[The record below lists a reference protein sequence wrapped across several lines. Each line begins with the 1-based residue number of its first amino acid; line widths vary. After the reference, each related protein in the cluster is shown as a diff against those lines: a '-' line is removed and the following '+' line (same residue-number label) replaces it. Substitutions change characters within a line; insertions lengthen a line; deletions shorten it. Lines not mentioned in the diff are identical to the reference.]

1 MIVGH
6 GHRTHAML
14 HGLSIRGHTMLR
26 ASEGPNTR
34 PPQRVFM
41 HLHEGEPRS
50 PREARSSRPSSY
62 TGCAQRGSTHLS
74 PASRRHAPE
83 TARATATQFPLTIS
97 VPKLSYL
104 NPGGAGVA
112 GTTFFFGAGFAA
124 AGFAAA
130 GFAAAGFAAAGLA
143 AAGLAAAGLTAPS
156 REIRN
161 GSIGRAKTFAKSD
174 VCKSAPQ
181 LPAKSSPEVLKPRR
195 RAATRAMAVHH
206 HPLVRATAPSVPA
219 ATADLRSSAQ
229 PAKSSIPVVAA
240 FDSSSLHI

>member
-6 GHRTHAML
+6 RVTVTAHTLCYTAFLYWATPCCAPARGSKHTTSPARLHAL
-14 HGLSIRGHTMLR
+14 
-26 ASEGPNTR
+26 
-34 PPQRVFM
+34 V
-41 HLHEGEPRS
+41 HEGEPRS

-104 NPGGAGVA
+104 NPGGAGVV
-112 GTTFFFGAGFAA
+112 GTTFFFGAGF
-124 AGFAAA
+124 AA

-143 AAGLAAAGLTAPS
+143 AAGLAAAGLAAPS